1 MKDKKHNIYILFALV
16 LGIWGYVIYV
26 LFSKFSDHDPLP
38 ISNKNVVEVRS
49 NLDTYRWKEDL
60 IYDDI
65 LSDAFFHEIS
75 STDNKPDEQGNQDA
89 GQGLS
94 METYDPLAYA
104 PALDIQYL
112 GFIENLNMNQKVALV
127 QIAGKQHYLKTKQSI
142 DGYTILSIYPH
153 EIKVKTNSQIVT
165 ISKQ

>member
-1 MKDKKHNIYILFALV
+1 MKDKKHNIYFLFALV

-26 LFSKFSDHDPLP
+26 VFSKFSDHDPLP
-38 ISNKNVVEVRS
+38 ISNKGVVEVRS

-60 IYDDI
+60 TYDDI
-65 LSDAFFHEIS
+65 LSDDFFQEIS
-75 STDNKPDEQGNQDA
+75 STDNKPDEQADQDEE
-89 GQGLS
+89 QILP

-112 GFIENLNMNQKVALV
+112 GFIENLNMNKKVALV
-127 QIAGKQHYLKTKQSI
+127 QITGKQHYLKTKQSI

-153 EIKVKTNSQIVT
+153 EIKVRTNSQTVT

>member
-16 LGIWGYVIYV
+16 LGIWGYVIYLV
-26 LFSKFSDHDPLP
+26 FSKFSDHGALP
-38 ISNKNVVEVRS
+38 ISNKGVVEVRS

-60 IYDDI
+60 TYDSI
-65 LSDAFFHEIS
+65 LSDAFFQEIS
-75 STDNKPDEQGNQDA
+75 STDNKPDEQVDQDV
-89 GQGLS
+89 GQVLPI
-94 METYDPLAYA
+94 ETYDPLAYA

-112 GFIENLNMNQKVALV
+112 GYIENLKMNQKVALV

-142 DGYTILSIYPH
+142 DGYSILSINPN
-153 EIKVKTNSQIVT
+153 EIKVSTNSQTVT

>member
-1 MKDKKHNIYILFALV
+1 MKDKKHIIYILFTLV
-16 LGIWGYVIYV
+16 LGIWGYVVYV
-26 LFSKFSDHDPLP
+26 VLSKFSDHDPLP
-38 ISNKNVVEVRS
+38 PPNKGIVEVRS

-60 IYDDI
+60 TYDTI
-65 LSDAFFHEIS
+65 LSDAFFQEIS
-75 STDNKPDEQGNQDA
+75 STDNKPDEQVDPDA
-89 GQGLS
+89 GQGLP

-153 EIKVKTNSQIVT
+153 EIKVKTNSQTIT